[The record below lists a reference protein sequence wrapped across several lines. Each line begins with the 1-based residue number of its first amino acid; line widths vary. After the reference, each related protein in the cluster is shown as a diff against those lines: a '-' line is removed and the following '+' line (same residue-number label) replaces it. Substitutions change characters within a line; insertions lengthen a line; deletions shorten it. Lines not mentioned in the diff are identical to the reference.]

1 MPGRDLGA
9 LNDKLK
15 GCYIVNSDLTT
26 NNDSISVF
34 SPSAL
39 MKYPETAESM
49 ITSFGIEFDDVVYR
63 YLTTS
68 LEKKDI
74 TVKKQL

>member
-1 MPGRDLGA
+1 MHGRDLGA

-15 GCYIVNSDLTT
+15 GCYIVNSDLTS

-34 SPSAL
+34 SPSSL
-39 MKYPETAESM
+39 MKYPEVAEAM
-49 ITSFGIEFDDVVYR
+49 ITSFGIDFDDVVYR